1 MSETARAA
9 CRRTTW
15 AVAAAGGVL
24 VALALVYVAQI
35 PVAGSLVAGLAVF
48 AALGLVFVWSFCGR
62 AEQVAAV
69 PVTHARPE
77 PEKDAKEDEP
87 VETRPVANDLRK
99 VAQGVSAAST
109 GLDAALAKSKERVP
123 DASPERLAAPRRG
136 RADDLQLIKGVGPAI
151 EQQLNQI
158 GIWHFD
164 QIASWKARDI
174 AFVDSL
180 MVGFHGRITRDEW
193 VKQAKILARGGQT
206 EFSERAASAARGE

>member
-1 MSETARAA
+1 M
-9 CRRTTW
+9 
-15 AVAAAGGVL
+15 AAAGGVL
-24 VALALVYVAQI
+24 VALVLMYVAQY
-35 PVAGSLVAGLAVF
+35 PVLGSFVAGLAVF
-48 AALGLVFVWSFCGR
+48 AALGLVLGWSFCGR
-62 AEQVAAV
+62 AEQVTAV
-69 PVTHARPE
+69 PVTHAKPE
-77 PEKDAKEDEP
+77 AEKNVQEDAP
-87 VETRPVANDLRK
+87 VEPRRITGDLR
-99 VAQGVSAAST
+99 VLGRGVSAAST

-123 DASPERLAAPRRG
+123 DASPERLAAPRNG

-151 EQQLNQI
+151 EEQLNEI

-206 EFSERAASAARGE
+206 EFSERAPSAARSE